1 MTPITFKA
9 ISICNEI
16 NLNTIASHFGIKK
29 KFEWEDIL
37 RLSSEHLKGVL
48 KEPEDKYV
56 NIFAF
61 GSLVFI
67 NFQHHEMVDLL
78 NYLSSLESRLKSPS
92 FDFTDDYQLEI
103 LEKTSIPEEAAHFSN
118 ESMITTEYGSYQ
130 LEIISIVLAKSVA
143 LEKIEN
149 DIEVLLDEIE
159 LVITAMQSG
168 QLSVRDEK
176 IASISARILSF
187 KYNTISS
194 IMILDKPDITWNQ
207 ENAETLYKSMS
218 HLFEL
223 DERYSKVQMKA
234 ETLMDIVQVFTTF
247 TQHKRANQLEI
258 MIILLIMFE
267 IVISLIE
274 FFNLNPFSPI

>member
-130 LEIISIVLAKSVA
+130 LEIVSIVLAKSVA